1 MGVILPEEAPKYSAT
16 GMQLKSLPILISKH
30 MPNGNMQN
38 YLRDDKKLSNFLVCE
53 AIEYCIQLAI
63 GMRYLQNHKINHADL
78 ACRNLLLDSNF
89 DLKIIDFGLSQKGV
103 EYNYGFKIDG
113 SQCKGYP
120 IWSSAIEVQEFSP
133 ITNFTDVWSFAVII
147 WEIFARGLK
156 PYLNL
161 EKLKQNYRLKRPK
174 HCPKAVYLL
183 MIRCWHK
190 DPKERPNFEQL
201 EKALTA
207 FIENPSKYGLDNLYD
222 KIEMPSN
229 HQQILCETTTMV
241 NFTKDTIDDDIVQ
254 REIEGKKYLNL
265 NSGFTKFIQ
274 IDHNV
279 DSNTDCYKFMNIKPN
294 YTEPNSKRTQ
304 SLVNPPR
311 KKAPSPSTQRTQS
324 AYNGPAKTESEL
336 AKLVNP
342 KDENSNNNLSQ
353 KNHSEANEPVS
364 TSRNLDP
371 ANTFTWAQCYNTKKI
386 MIACIVSLIFLFLT
400 GVLFLFNKTPPPSLP
415 PPGAYLNY
423 LNSICKRN
431 DSQLKCQY
439 RGIEIPFYLYRTN
452 LEIEGYRQMTYDD
465 FQNTKVME
473 YLGDFYEFNN
483 GKFVLYDPG
492 YLTSNSKSGNIKSC
506 MLYTKQGFQLTD
518 GNTTN
523 DLDLGSGEDST
534 CAVYDGAKACISFP
548 LCYDK
553 KEQIANIKLKY
564 DEYKYGRVGLP
575 GLPSI
580 LINNKIDYLKNY
592 VAKAVD
598 TDYKLVEGEYYSSHN
613 WVRNNLE
620 NAKKVTSDNYVL
632 LFKQYMSTKDEN
644 FHSTF
649 VYQYHSS
656 ENYHWNPLYGLY
668 GRHDGYEVKKLAR
681 QQGTTGGYKLLV
693 IYNQN
698 YEQHLETICSQDD
711 DSLKCQNKKVQV
723 PFYLFHTDGKIEGY
737 RMLNSTDIKNH
748 DVLDYL
754 GDFYEF
760 GYGFIQF
767 EKFDIHYQH
776 SNIGSAYDGC
786 HFSTFDRHEIRFKSS
801 STGKSHNLTL
811 GIYGSKADREDNS
824 CAIKVGP
831 IFWVI
836 LPVFPFFLLNKK

>member
-201 EKALTA
+201 EEALKN
-207 FIENPSKYGLDNLYD
+207 FNKNPSEYGLDKYD

-353 KNHSEANEPVS
+353 KNHSEVNPPRIKAPSPRTQRTQSAHNGPAKTESELANLVNPKDENSNNNLSQKNHSEANEPVS

-400 GVLFLFNKTPPPSLP
+400 GVLFLFNKTPPS

-423 LNSICKRN
+423 LNSI
-431 DSQLKCQY
+431 SQVKTRRHYLWC
-439 RGIEIPFYLYRTN
+439 IEVEPYL
-452 LEIEGYRQMTYDD
+452 
-465 FQNTKVME
+465 
-473 YLGDFYEFNN
+473 
-483 GKFVLYDPG
+483 
-492 YLTSNSKSGNIKSC
+492 
-506 MLYTKQGFQLTD
+506 
-518 GNTTN
+518 
-523 DLDLGSGEDST
+523 
-534 CAVYDGAKACISFP
+534 
-548 LCYDK
+548 
-553 KEQIANIKLKY
+553 
-564 DEYKYGRVGLP
+564 
-575 GLPSI
+575 
-580 LINNKIDYLKNY
+580 
-592 VAKAVD
+592 
-598 TDYKLVEGEYYSSHN
+598 
-613 WVRNNLE
+613 
-620 NAKKVTSDNYVL
+620 
-632 LFKQYMSTKDEN
+632 
-644 FHSTF
+644 
-649 VYQYHSS
+649 
-656 ENYHWNPLYGLY
+656 
-668 GRHDGYEVKKLAR
+668 
-681 QQGTTGGYKLLV
+681 
-693 IYNQN
+693 
-698 YEQHLETICSQDD
+698 
-711 DSLKCQNKKVQV
+711 
-723 PFYLFHTDGKIEGY
+723 
-737 RMLNSTDIKNH
+737 
-748 DVLDYL
+748 
-754 GDFYEF
+754 
-760 GYGFIQF
+760 
-767 EKFDIHYQH
+767 
-776 SNIGSAYDGC
+776 
-786 HFSTFDRHEIRFKSS
+786 
-801 STGKSHNLTL
+801 
-811 GIYGSKADREDNS
+811 
-824 CAIKVGP
+824 
-831 IFWVI
+831 
-836 LPVFPFFLLNKK
+836 